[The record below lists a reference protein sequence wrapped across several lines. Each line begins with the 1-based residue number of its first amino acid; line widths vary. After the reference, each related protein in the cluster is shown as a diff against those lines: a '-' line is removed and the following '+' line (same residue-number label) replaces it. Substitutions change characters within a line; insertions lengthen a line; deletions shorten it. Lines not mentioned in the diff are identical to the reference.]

1 MNIKNILPKEIWT
14 DHGPK
19 QATMLSLS
27 NFSEYHF
34 DGGEGKVTYNL
45 IGTKVGG
52 DGVEAA
58 DTLFTGTIQIPA
70 EVISQWGE
78 SDQIIWSYV
87 SSALSITFA

>member
-52 DGVEAA
+52 DGIESAE
-58 DTLFTGTIQIPA
+58 TLFTGTIQIA
-70 EVISQWGE
+70 ADVISQWGE
-78 SDQIIWSYV
+78 DDQVIWNHV
-87 SSALSITFA
+87 CSSLQITLA